1 MSPDKV
7 MLVIKVPYD
16 QQYKNRSSYHIYR
29 GSKKIKTLQ
38 SNGKARITYTYS
50 AKKAINYK
58 YKVKS
63 VYNAK
68 KSINKTTKLKKP
80 ISNTY
85 KRQGSINPNIDAI
98 TPYMTARFVPWQ
110 LTYYNGQVK
119 MTGYIVNNRM
129 FTLKKY
135 KFKVEAYNDGK
146 KVASKTVTY
155 KNIKK
160 YAYKKVT
167 ITMKTKKA
175 PDFVNK
181 GAGWSVTN
189 LVTKWPY

>member
-1 MSPDKV
+1 
-7 MLVIKVPYD
+7 
-16 QQYKNRSSYHIYR
+16 
-29 GSKKIKTLQ
+29 
-38 SNGKARITYTYS
+38 
-50 AKKAINYK
+50 
-58 YKVKS
+58 
-63 VYNAK
+63 
-68 KSINKTTKLKKP
+68 
-80 ISNTY
+80 
-85 KRQGSINPNIDAI
+85 
-98 TPYMTARFVPWQ
+98 
-110 LTYYNGQVK
+110 